1 VRLDDLALPDTT
13 AASAACEISAEL
25 QSAAM
30 HHHCARS
37 YVWAAALASSSGL
50 AFDAE
55 LLYVAAMLH
64 DLGLHP
70 SFDSHAVAF
79 EQSGGDVARVFA
91 AGAGWPAAR
100 RDHVA
105 AVVVGHMREVDRAE
119 DAEGHLL
126 ARATGIDISG
136 RGVDDVPA
144 DLRREVIDR
153 WPRLD
158 LATEFA
164 DCFRGQAARKPGT
177 AAARAMASGLADRL
191 AINPL
196 ERG

>member
-1 VRLDDLALPDTT
+1 VRLDELTVPDTA
-13 AASAACEISAEL
+13 AASAAREISAEL

-30 HHHCARS
+30 HHHCVRS
-37 YVWAAALASSSGL
+37 YLWAAALASSSGP
-50 AFDAE
+50 AVDDE

-70 SFDSHAVAF
+70 SFDSHSVAF

-105 AVVVGHMREVDRAE
+105 AVVVEHMLGVDAAE
-119 DAEGHLL
+119 DAEGSLL
-126 ARATGIDISG
+126 ERATGIDISG

-144 DLRREVIDR
+144 GLRREVLDR

-191 AINPL
+191 AANPL